1 MGRGAGCKSDTTR
14 HLWVER
20 SRVGHGTWPWLLAS
34 PMTNTGTRTGK
45 SPWVRGTSGKGGSPI
60 ASPVRAHRLALVAG
74 SGCGGWCVH
83 MVQPGRRVVGHP
95 VLLYVLLLLLESQ
108 PNVWQ
113 AKSEFGPI
121 AERIF
126 VCIELA
132 CEMALNG
139 HL

>member
-1 MGRGAGCKSDTTR
+1 MGTRNIGERRKPNCEPRPRSPAGAGGGIG
-14 HLWVER
+14 L
-20 SRVGHGTWPWLLAS
+20 
-34 PMTNTGTRTGK
+34 
-45 SPWVRGTSGKGGSPI
+45 RG
-60 ASPVRAHRLALVAG
+60 V
-74 SGCGGWCVH
+74 VH

-113 AKSEFGPI
+113 AKSEFRPI

-132 CEMALNG
+132 REMALNG